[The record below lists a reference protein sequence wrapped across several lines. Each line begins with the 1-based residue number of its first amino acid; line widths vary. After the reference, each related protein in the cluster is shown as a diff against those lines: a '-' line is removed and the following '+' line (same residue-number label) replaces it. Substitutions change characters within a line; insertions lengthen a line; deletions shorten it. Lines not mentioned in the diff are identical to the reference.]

1 VRFFVTDDRSSP
13 VYARFDQF
21 QVDLSRGQLLKAGVS
36 VAIQEQ
42 PLQVLRL
49 LIKADGQVVTRE
61 ELCAVLWPKG
71 TFVDFEH
78 GVNTAV
84 KKLRQ
89 ALDDSAESPR
99 FVQTL
104 PRIGYRFMLPIEWAT
119 NSHNSNGH
127 STNGHYTNGH
137 SLDGDRNGMPLA
149 PDAVPV
155 SPLEPTPHP
164 ISSAMR
170 PSTPSPVVPTRL
182 WKLKALIAMAVLVAV
197 ALTLRLSDENSN
209 ASRSQLGT
217 FLRGMVFGG
226 HAGTRTVL
234 SQRRLTANPDGRPLT
249 SGIISPDGKQLAYSD
264 AAGLNL
270 RQIDGGETFLVP
282 LPPGFDALPQSWF
295 PDGVH
300 MVVARWE
307 DAQKKPPSLWEI
319 SVMGG
324 TPRKLADQGLS
335 ARVSPDGS
343 KIVFLT
349 GKWDDEEIWLIDT
362 DKNTTQKIAAAGED
376 HFGPVAW
383 APDSKRF
390 ASVRR
395 SDIFNNS
402 DRHQSLVEVHELT
415 NGRSTSVLSNP
426 SLGKELVW
434 LPGGRLIYSLQEVE
448 PAQNDFNLWSA
459 QLDSRTGR
467 TLGTP
472 TRITNDHNPIAGVS
486 ISTDGKRLA
495 LLRRLFQTD
504 VYLTEFGAHG
514 ARLSTPRR
522 FTLDDRGDLPSAWT
536 PDSNAVLFFSDR
548 DEGHGHIFKQ
558 RIDEAVPEL
567 LVGGKG
573 FISPAKSTP
582 DGLSFLFLA
591 YPEPGDASD
600 HVRIMRLALSGGASS
615 VVLEGPK
622 ITGVN
627 CTRLPSTLCVYSRF
641 ENGVQTFFP
650 FHLGGEK
657 GKEIVMARREIDDGP
672 GSGWALSPNGR
683 YLAFPKSPAR
693 YEVSRLRILDLT
705 KETESDVTL
714 PTMPLIMGINWAA
727 DSKTLWVGGW
737 MGRSARGNRSGL
749 LSVDLHGR
757 VTTMLEGSSSMAIW
771 SAVPSPDGHRLA
783 LQALGDDANVSLLEN
798 F

>member
-1 VRFFVTDDRSSP
+1 VSNNRVSP
-13 VYARFDQF
+13 MCARFDRF
-21 QVDLSRGQLLKAGVS
+21 QVDLSSGELRRAGITI
-36 VAIQEQ
+36 AIQEQ

-49 LIKADGQVVTRE
+49 LMKAEGQVVTRE

-78 GVNTAV
+78 GINTAV

-104 PRIGYRFMLPIEWAT
+104 PRIGYRFMLPVEWAI
-119 NSHNSNGH
+119 NGH
-127 STNGHYTNGH
+127 NTNGNSANGRNTYGH
-137 SLDGDRNGMPLA
+137 SPNGIGNGIGVA
-149 PDAVPV
+149 PQVVPV
-155 SPLEPTPHP
+155 VGLETASPAPAILSPAVSALPDVIPSAITPARR
-164 ISSAMR
+164 S
-170 PSTPSPVVPTRL
+170 
-182 WKLKALIAMAVLVAV
+182 KLKALTAIAVLVAI
-197 ALTLRLSDENSN
+197 APAFWLGYPP
-209 ASRSQLGT
+209 RSKLGA
-217 FLRGMVFGG
+217 FLRGTVLRD
-226 HAGTRTVL
+226 HAGGRATL
-234 SQRRLTANPDGRPLT
+234 SQRRLTANPDGSPLT
-249 SGIISPDGKQLAYSD
+249 SGVISPDGKQLAYSD
-264 AAGLNL
+264 VTGLNL

-282 LPPGFDALPQSWF
+282 LPKSFDALPQSWF

-319 SVMGG
+319 SIMGG
-324 TPRKLADQGLS
+324 TPRKLADQGMS

-343 KIVFLT
+343 KIAFLT
-349 GKWDDEEIWLIDT
+349 GKWDDEEIWLIDA
-362 DKNTTQKIAAAGED
+362 DKNITQKIADAGED
-376 HFGPVAW
+376 HFGPAAW

-402 DRHQSLVEVHELT
+402 DRHESLVEVHELA
-415 NGRSTSVLSNP
+415 NGRSTTVFSNP
-426 SLGKELVW
+426 SLDKELAW
-434 LPGGRLIYSLQEVE
+434 LPDGRLIYSPREAE
-448 PAQNDFNLWSA
+448 PSQNDFNLWSA
-459 QLDSRTGR
+459 QLNSRTGR

-472 TRITNDHNPIAGVS
+472 NRITNDHYPIAGIS

-495 LLRRLFQTD
+495 LLRRLFQMD

-514 ARLSTPRR
+514 ARLTTPRR
-522 FTLDDRGDLPSAWT
+522 FTLDDRGDSPSAWT
-536 PDSNAVLFFSDR
+536 PDSKAVLFFSDR

-558 RIDEAVPEL
+558 RIDEAVPDL

-600 HVRIMRLALSGGASS
+600 HVRIMRLSLSGGASS

-622 ITGVN
+622 IIGVN
-627 CTRLPSTLCVYSRF
+627 CARLPSNLCVYSRF
-641 ENGVQTFFP
+641 ESGVQTFFS
-650 FHLGGEK
+650 FDLSGGK
-657 GKEIVMARREIDDGP
+657 GKEIVMARRETDDGP

-683 YLAFPKSPAR
+683 YLAVPKSPDR
-693 YEVSRLRILDLT
+693 YKESGLRILDLT
-705 KETESDVTL
+705 RETESDVPL
-714 PTMPLIMGINWAA
+714 PTMPLIMGINWAS

-737 MGRSARGNRSGL
+737 MGRS
-749 LSVDLHGR
+749 VDLHGQ
-757 VTTMLEGSSSMAIW
+757 VSTMLVGSSSMAIW

>member
-1 VRFFVTDDRSSP
+1 MSNDRVSP
-13 VYARFDQF
+13 MCARFDRF
-21 QVDLSRGQLLKAGVS
+21 QVDLSSGEMRKAGIT

-49 LIKADGQVVTRE
+49 LMQAEGQVVTRE

-104 PRIGYRFMLPIEWAT
+104 PRIGYRFMLPVEWV
-119 NSHNSNGH
+119 
-127 STNGHYTNGH
+127 TNGRYTNGRH
-137 SLDGDRNGMPLA
+137 VNGNGNGLHLA
-149 PDAVPV
+149 PGVVPV
-155 SPLEPTPHP
+155 ALLEPTPLTPVIPHTAPLATPP
-164 ISSAMR
+164 I
-170 PSTPSPVVPTRL
+170 VPLAIVPARR
-182 WKLKALIAMAVLVAV
+182 WKLKASIAIAVCAVIALPLVS
-197 ALTLRLSDENSN
+197 SDENSYISH
-209 ASRSQLGT
+209 SRLGT
-217 FLRGMVFGG
+217 ILRGIFFVG
-226 HAGTRTVL
+226 HAEARPTLR
-234 SQRRLTANPDGRPLT
+234 QRRLTANPDGTPLT
-249 SGIISPDGKQLAYSD
+249 SGVISPDGKQLAYSD
-264 AAGLNL
+264 AIGLSL

-282 LPPGFDALPQSWF
+282 LPKGFDALPQSWF

-300 MVVARWE
+300 MVVSRWE

-343 KIVFLT
+343 KIAFLT
-349 GKWDDEEIWLIDT
+349 GKWDDENIWLIDT
-362 DKNTTQKIAAAGED
+362 NKNTTQKIGDAGED

-390 ASVRR
+390 AAVRR

-402 DRHQSLVEVHELT
+402 DRHESRVEVYDVA
-415 NGRSTSVLSNP
+415 NGRSTTVLSNP
-426 SLGKELVW
+426 ALSRDLAW
-434 LPGGRLIYSLQEVE
+434 LPDGRLIYSVQETE
-448 PAQNDFNLWSA
+448 PAQNDFNLWTA

-472 TRITNDHNPIAGVS
+472 VRITNDHNPIASVS
-486 ISTDGKRLA
+486 ISADGKRLA

-514 ARLSTPRR
+514 TRLSTPRR
-522 FTLDDRGDLPSAWT
+522 FTLDDRGDFPSAWT
-536 PDSNAVLFFSDR
+536 PDSKTVLFFSDR

-558 RIDEAVPEL
+558 GIDEAVPEL

-591 YPEPGDASD
+591 YPEPGDTSD

-615 VVLEGPK
+615 VVLEGSK

-627 CTRLPSTLCVYSRF
+627 CARLPSTLCIYSRF

-650 FHLGGEK
+650 FDLGGGK
-657 GKEIVMARREIDDGP
+657 GKEIVMARRETDDGP
-672 GSGWALSPNGR
+672 GSGWTLSPNGR
-683 YLAFPKSPAR
+683 YLAVPKSPSR
-693 YEVSRLRILDLT
+693 YDESGLRILDLT
-705 KETESDVTL
+705 KETESDVPL

-727 DSKTLWVGGW
+727 DSKTVWVGGW

-749 LSVDLHGR
+749 LSVDLHGQ
-757 VTTMLEGSSSMAIW
+757 VSTMLVGSSSMAIW
-771 SAVPSPDGHRLA
+771 SGVPSPDGHRLA